1 MDVETKLNIEHW
13 QLKLE
18 DEIKYITSIENN
30 YTYILTQNNFI
41 VYSKTKDKETLL
53 TYPIP
58 ETPDKDPNN
67 KKKNDDFINNRIWP
81 DKFGTHIILKLDS
94 VCYYYNANF
103 QEKKKIKKLKSLLDE
118 NKNKIE
124 PIALSFNNINKNP
137 KITDEIIFSDLNCI
151 FYTLVIKTDN
161 KEEINEKLTKII
173 DLKNINAKEEDL
185 FENNELNKLFDDNF
199 FIIDKDDK
207 IFDMKF
213 LIKEEKDERN
223 KKVINKNIYIF
234 AVTKRIFF
242 LFKGKNNIM
251 QTFNQYKVNNVYDL
265 KKLFADSKI
274 YPKVNHS
281 NKIKLEN
288 PRLQIF
294 KPKNKKQTFLFWNN
308 EIGFSFCEL
317 NLDSNANDKPI
328 NFQIGFIEKSKTTV
342 FSTKNKLNEE
352 KTIEEINVY
361 KYMNLIEKDF
371 SYPTACVT
379 SSRCVYF
386 LYSNYLLIYNK
397 ITNQVMHAEFFKED
411 DYIDMFFNTNLNKIM
426 IYSGHKIIKISLKHE
441 YDILWKDYIQIG
453 EYSLALDVF
462 PYDDEN
468 LKAKLHKLK
477 ADYLFNKKEYEEAG
491 MEYALS
497 NENFEHV
504 CLKFSKLSDSNHL
517 FNYLNFV
524 NKLKIFKIIKDI
536 ENKENNEKEKD
547 KEKGKDKEKEKE
559 KILWIQKYLI
569 NTWLLEIILEQQ
581 DEISIN
587 DNKNE
592 INNKKNNKNEIQT
605 MRQLLYESGYIDSE
619 EYIDK
624 LIIYNSLR
632 YFGRHNDFV
641 DFAGFKN
648 DYREIVF
655 DMVNHN
661 QYKNAIKNLISY
673 IYFNDSSESLSKEVK
688 EKNSKG
694 LIKLFI
700 MYNNVFVKE
709 SPGEVIDLLNEYY
722 YLIENPKQILR
733 IIINLDDIYKNK
745 LNDFIYDKIL
755 KLIKKLMQVSKN
767 YRRDE
772 INSVIFDDASRQNLF
787 SLYILYLSKSS
798 REIYFNELNNYLMQL
813 IKDMNRFYVGN
824 KIYFEFSF
832 AEHLFKNNKSALAL
846 LYCLKKQYNKSIL
859 HSFKCTNETISVFI
873 ASNISN
879 PKKKKEIWLSVFNH
893 YKSLGM
899 KKVEEILQKSK
910 GILTITDIL
919 PHLMDNVQLKD
930 IEINLNKCI
939 DDYEIKLKR
948 LKKSIK
954 EYSKSE
960 EIINK
965 KICKQENNGQKCLKV
980 KSKEINCSICL
991 KNLNQEN
998 FYLFPCRHAFDFNCI
1013 INLLFSY
1020 DKKEIED
1027 EKFKNKMS
1035 SIDSIFEIIKQVK
1048 KNKNNIFEQ
1057 MCNINNKY
1065 LNKLKSYM
1073 RHLADKYN
1081 ITEQIVFDINNSEK
1095 TIKLMLNELDEL
1107 ISDECPLCGNELIL
1121 DTQNKFGDEDNR
1133 DWMI

>member
-30 YTYILTQNNFI
+30 YTYILTQKNFL
-41 VYSKTKDKETLL
+41 VYSKIKDKETLL

-58 ETPDKDPNN
+58 ENPDIDPNN
-67 KKKNDDFINNRIWP
+67 NNKNNDFINNRIWP
-81 DKFGTHIILKLDS
+81 DKFGTHIIFKLDS
-94 VCYYYNANF
+94 VCYYYNSNF

-124 PIALSFNNINKNP
+124 PLALSFNNINKNA
-137 KITDEIIFSDLNCI
+137 KITDEIIFSDLNCV
-151 FYTLVIKTDN
+151 FYSLLIKSDN
-161 KEEINEKLTKII
+161 KDEINEKLNMII
-173 DLKNINAKEEDL
+173 DLKNININKKEEAL
-185 FENNELNKLFDDNF
+185 FENNELDKLFDDNYF
-199 FIIDKDDK
+199 FIDKDDK
-207 IFDMKF
+207 IFDIKLF
-213 LIKEEKDERN
+213 IKEEKDDRN
-223 KKVINKNIYIF
+223 KKVINKNYYIF

-242 LFKGKNNIM
+242 LFKGKNNLM
-251 QTFNQYKVNNVYDL
+251 QIFNQYKINNIYDT
-265 KKLFADSKI
+265 KKLFAESKI
-274 YPKVNHS
+274 YPKVSNS

-294 KPKNKKQTFLFWNN
+294 KPKNKKQTFLLWNN
-308 EIGFSFCEL
+308 EIGFNFSEL
-317 NLDSNANDKPI
+317 NIESNQTDKLI
-328 NFQIGFIEKSKTTV
+328 NAQIGFIEKAKTTV
-342 FSTKNKLNEE
+342 FSSPNILTEE
-352 KTIEEINVY
+352 KTMEEINVY
-361 KYMNLIEKDF
+361 KYMNLKEKDF
-371 SYPTACVT
+371 SYPTACVS

-397 ITNQVMHAEFFKED
+397 ITNQVIHAEFFKEN
-411 DYIDMFFNTNLNKIM
+411 DYIDMFFNTNLNKII

-441 YDILWKDYIQIG
+441 YDILWKDYIQVG
-453 EYSLALDVF
+453 EFSLALDAF

-468 LKAKLHKLK
+468 FKAKLHKLK
-477 ADYLFNKKEYEEAG
+477 ADYLFNKKEYEEAA

-504 CLKFSKLSDSNHL
+504 CLKFAKLSDSNHL

-524 NKLKIFKIIKDI
+524 NKLKIYKIIKDL
-536 ENKENNEKEKD
+536 ENKENNEKEKEKE
-547 KEKGKDKEKEKE
+547 KEKGKEKEKE

-587 DNKNE
+587 KN
-592 INNKKNNKNEIQT
+592 NNKKNTKNEIQT
-605 MRQLLYESGYIDSE
+605 MRQLLFESGYIDSE

-632 YFGRHNDFV
+632 YFGRHSDFV

-673 IYFNDSSESLSKEVK
+673 IYYNDTSESLSKEVK

-745 LNDFIYDKIL
+745 MDDFIYDKTL

-767 YRRDE
+767 YRKDE
-772 INSVIFDDASRQNLF
+772 INSLIFDEASKQNLF
-787 SLYILYLSKSS
+787 SLYVLYLSKSV
-798 REIYFNELNNYLMQL
+798 REIHFEELNNYLMQL
-813 IKDMNRFYVGN
+813 IKDMNRYYISN
-824 KIYFEFSF
+824 KTYFEFSF

-873 ASNISN
+873 ASSISN
-879 PKKKKEIWLSVFNH
+879 PKKKKEIWLAVFNH

-954 EYSKSE
+954 DYSKSE

-965 KICKQENNGQKCLKV
+965 KIGKQENNGQKCLKV

-1035 SIDSIFEIIKQVK
+1035 SINSIFEIIKQIK
-1048 KNKNNIFEQ
+1048 KNKKNIFEQ
-1057 MCNINNKY
+1057 MCILNNKY
-1065 LNKLKSYM
+1065 LNKLKTYM
-1073 RHLADKYN
+1073 KHLALKYN
-1081 ITEQIVFDINNSEK
+1081 ITEQIIFDMNNSDK
-1095 TIKLMLNELDEL
+1095 TIELMLNDLDDL
-1107 ISDECPLCGNELIL
+1107 ISDDCPLCGNELIL
-1121 DTQNKFGDEDNR
+1121 DTQNKFGNEDNR

>member
-30 YTYILTQNNFI
+30 YTYILTQKNFL
-41 VYSKTKDKETLL
+41 VYSKIKDKETLL

-58 ETPDKDPNN
+58 ENPDIDPNN
-67 KKKNDDFINNRIWP
+67 NNKNNDFINNRIWP
-81 DKFGTHIILKLDS
+81 DKFGTHIIFKLDS
-94 VCYYYNANF
+94 VCYYYNSNF

-124 PIALSFNNINKNP
+124 PLALSFNNINKNA
-137 KITDEIIFSDLNCI
+137 KITDEIIFSDLNCV
-151 FYTLVIKTDN
+151 FYSLLIKSDN
-161 KEEINEKLTKII
+161 KDEINEKLNMII
-173 DLKNINAKEEDL
+173 DLKNININKKEEAL
-185 FENNELNKLFDDNF
+185 FENNELDKLFDDNYF
-199 FIIDKDDK
+199 FIDKDDK
-207 IFDMKF
+207 IFDIKLF
-213 LIKEEKDERN
+213 IKEEKDDRN
-223 KKVINKNIYIF
+223 KKVINKNYYIF
-234 AVTKRIFF
+234 AITKRIFF
-242 LFKGKNNIM
+242 LFKGKNNLM
-251 QTFNQYKVNNVYDL
+251 QIFNQYKINNIYDT
-265 KKLFADSKI
+265 KNLFAESKI
-274 YPKVNHS
+274 YPKVSNS

-294 KPKNKKQTFLFWNN
+294 KPKNKKQTFLLWNN
-308 EIGFSFCEL
+308 EIGFNFSEL
-317 NLDSNANDKPI
+317 NIESNQNDKLI
-328 NFQIGFIEKSKTTV
+328 SAQIGFIEKAKTTV
-342 FSTKNKLNEE
+342 FSSPNKLTEE
-352 KTIEEINVY
+352 KTMEEINVY
-361 KYMNLIEKDF
+361 KYMNLKEKDF
-371 SYPTACVT
+371 SYPTACVS

-397 ITNQVMHAEFFKED
+397 ITNQVIHAEFFKEN
-411 DYIDMFFNTNLNKIM
+411 DYIDMFFNTNLNKII

-441 YDILWKDYIQIG
+441 YDILWKDYIQVG
-453 EYSLALDVF
+453 EFSLALDAF

-468 LKAKLHKLK
+468 FKAKLHKLK
-477 ADYLFNKKEYEEAG
+477 ADYLFNKKEYEEAA

-504 CLKFSKLSDSNHL
+504 CLKFAKLSDSNHL

-524 NKLKIFKIIKDI
+524 NKLKIYKIIKDL
-536 ENKENNEKEKD
+536 ENKENNEKEKEKE
-547 KEKGKDKEKEKE
+547 KEKGKEKEKE

-581 DEISIN
+581 DEIGI
-587 DNKNE
+587 NKN
-592 INNKKNNKNEIQT
+592 NNKKNTKNEIQT
-605 MRQLLYESGYIDSE
+605 MRQLLFESGYIDSE

-632 YFGRHNDFV
+632 YFGRHSDFV

-673 IYFNDSSESLSKEVK
+673 IYYNDTSESLSKEVK

-745 LNDFIYDKIL
+745 MDDFIFDKML

-767 YRRDE
+767 YRKDE
-772 INSVIFDDASRQNLF
+772 INSLIFDEASKQNLF
-787 SLYILYLSKSS
+787 SLYVLYLSKSV
-798 REIYFNELNNYLMQL
+798 REIHFEELNNYLMQL
-813 IKDMNRFYVGN
+813 IKDMNRYYISN
-824 KIYFEFSF
+824 KTYFEFSF

-873 ASNISN
+873 ASSISN
-879 PKKKKEIWLSVFNH
+879 PKKKKEIWLAVFNH

-954 EYSKSE
+954 DYSKSE

-965 KICKQENNGQKCLKV
+965 KIGKQENNGQKCLKV

-1035 SIDSIFEIIKQVK
+1035 SINSIFEIIKQIK
-1048 KNKNNIFEQ
+1048 KNKKNIFDQ
-1057 MCNINNKY
+1057 MCILNNKY
-1065 LNKLKSYM
+1065 LNKLKTYM
-1073 RHLADKYN
+1073 KHLALKYN
-1081 ITEQIVFDINNSEK
+1081 ITEQIIFDMNNSDK
-1095 TIKLMLNELDEL
+1095 TIELMLNDLDDL

-1121 DTQNKFGDEDNR
+1121 DTQNKFGNEDNR

>member
-1 MDVETKLNIEHW
+1 MDVETKLNIENW
-13 QLKLE
+13 QLKIE
-18 DEIKYITSIENN
+18 EEIKYITSIENN
-30 YTYILTQNNFI
+30 YTYILTQNNFL
-41 VYSKTKDKETLL
+41 VHSKTKEKESLL

-58 ETPDKDPNN
+58 ENPDSDQNSKN
-67 KKKNDDFINNRIWP
+67 KNDDFINNRIWP
-81 DKFGTHIILKLDS
+81 DKFGIHIIFKLDS
-94 VCYYYNANF
+94 ICYYYNTNF
-103 QEKKKIKKLKSLLDE
+103 QEKKKIKKLKILFDE

-124 PIALSFNNINKNP
+124 PIALSFNDINKNP
-137 KITDEIIFSDLNCI
+137 KMTEEIIFSDMNCNI
-151 FYTLVIKTDN
+151 YSLVIKTEN
-161 KEEINEKLTKII
+161 NGEINEKLTKII
-173 DLKNINAKEEDL
+173 DLKNINIKKDL
-185 FENNELNKLFDDNF
+185 FENNELDKFFDDNYF
-199 FIIDKDDK
+199 VIDKDDK
-207 IFDMKF
+207 IFDMKLF
-213 LIKEEKDERN
+213 IKEEKDERN
-223 KKVINKNIYIF
+223 RKVINKNYHIF

-242 LFKGKNNIM
+242 YFRGKNNIAY
-251 QTFNQYKVNNVYDL
+251 TFNQYKVNNVFDK

-274 YPKVNHS
+274 FPKVHH
-281 NKIKLEN
+281 NKISLEN

-294 KPKNKKQTFLFWNN
+294 KPKNKKQTFLLWNN
-308 EIGFSFCEL
+308 EVGFNFCEL
-317 NLDSNANDKPI
+317 TIDSPQNDKLI
-328 NFQIGFIEKSKTTV
+328 NAQIGFIEKSKTTV
-342 FSTKNKLNEE
+342 FTSLNSIIDE
-352 KTIEEINVY
+352 KIIGEINMY
-361 KYMNLIEKDF
+361 KYINSNEKDF
-371 SYPTACVT
+371 CYPLACIS

-386 LYSNYLLIYNK
+386 LYNNYLLIYNK
-397 ITNQVMHAEFFKED
+397 LTNQVIHREYFKEND
-411 DYIDMFFNTNLNKIM
+411 FFDMFFNTNLNKII

-441 YDILWKDYIQIG
+441 VDILWKDYIQVG

-468 LKAKLHKLK
+468 FKAKLHKLK
-477 ADYLFNKKEYEEAG
+477 ADHLFNKKEYEEAA

-504 CLKFSKLSDSNHL
+504 CLKFSKLNDSNHL

-524 NKLKIFKIIKDI
+524 NKLKIYKIIQDM
-536 ENKENNEKEKD
+536 ENKENNEKEKG
-547 KEKGKDKEKEKE
+547 KEQGKEKEKE
-559 KILWIQKYLI
+559 KEKFFMIQKYLI
-569 NTWLLEIILEQQ
+569 NTWLLEIVLEQQ
-581 DEISIN
+581 DEKSIN
-587 DNKNE
+587 NNKS
-592 INNKKNNKNEIQT
+592 NNKKNNNKNEIQT
-605 MRQLLYESGYIDSE
+605 MRQLLFESGYIDSE

-632 YFGRHNDFV
+632 YFGRHSDFV

-648 DYREIVF
+648 DYKEIVF

-661 QYKNAIKNLISY
+661 QFKNAVKNLISY

-722 YLIENPKQILR
+722 YLLENPKQILR

-745 LNDFIYDKIL
+745 MDDKIYDKVL
-755 KLIKKLMQVSKN
+755 KLIKKLIQASKN
-767 YRRDE
+767 FRRDE
-772 INSVIFDDASRQNLF
+772 NNSIIFDDASKQNLY
-787 SLYILYLSKSS
+787 SIYVLYLSKSA
-798 REIYFNELNNYLMQL
+798 REIHFNELNDYLMQL
-813 IKDMNRFYVGN
+813 IKDMNRYYSKNRV
-824 KIYFEFSF
+824 YFEFSF
-832 AEHLFKNNKSALAL
+832 AENLFKNNKSALAL

-859 HSFKCTNETISVFI
+859 HSFKCSNENISVFI
-873 ASNISN
+873 ANSISN
-879 PKKKKEIWLSVFNH
+879 PKKKKEIWLALFNH

-965 KICKQENNGQKCLKV
+965 KIGKQANNGQKCLKV

-1013 INLLFSY
+1013 INLLCSY
-1020 DKKEIED
+1020 EEIED
-1027 EKFKNKMS
+1027 DDFKNKMT
-1035 SIDSIFEIIKQVK
+1035 SINAIFESIKQIK
-1048 KNKNNIFEQ
+1048 KNKINIFDKN
-1057 MCNINNKY
+1057 CNLNPKY
-1065 LNKLKSYM
+1065 LNKLKTYM
-1073 RHLADKYN
+1073 KSLALKYN
-1081 ITEQIVFDINNSEK
+1081 ISEEIIFDINNEEK
-1095 TIKLMLNELDEL
+1095 IIELMLNELDEL

-1121 DTQNKFGDEDNR
+1121 DTQNKFGNEDNR

>member
-30 YTYILTQNNFI
+30 YTFILTQNDLI
-41 VYSKTKDKETLL
+41 IYSKTKDKETLL

-58 ETPDKDPNN
+58 ENPDIDPNS

-81 DKFGTHIILKLDS
+81 DKFGTHIIFKLDS
-94 VCYYYNANF
+94 VCYYYNANC
-103 QEKKKIKKLKSLLDE
+103 QEKKKIKKLKSLLDD

-124 PIALSFNNINKNP
+124 PFALSFNNINKNP
-137 KITDEIIFSDLNCI
+137 KNTDEIIFSDMNCI
-151 FYTLVIKTDN
+151 LYSLLIKTDN
-161 KEEINEKLTKII
+161 KDEINEKLTKII
-173 DLKNINAKEEDL
+173 DLKNINPKEEDL
-185 FENNELNKLFDDNF
+185 FENNELDKLFDDNYF
-199 FIIDKDDK
+199 VIDKDDK
-207 IFDMKF
+207 IFDIVLF
-213 LIKEEKDERN
+213 IKEEKDDRN
-223 KKVINKNIYIF
+223 RKVISKNYYIF
-234 AVTKRIFF
+234 AITKRIFF

-251 QTFNQYKVNNVYDL
+251 QIFNQYKINNVYDI

-274 YPKVNHS
+274 YPKVHHS

-288 PRLQIF
+288 PRFQIF

-308 EIGFSFCEL
+308 EIGFNFCEL
-317 NLDSNANDKPI
+317 NIDSNQNDKPI
-328 NFQIGFIEKSKTTV
+328 NAQIGSIEKSKTTV
-342 FSTKNKLNEE
+342 FSSLNSLIEE
-352 KTIEEINVY
+352 KIMEEINVY
-361 KYMNLIEKDF
+361 KYMNLNEKDF
-371 SYPTACVT
+371 SYPTACV
-379 SSRCVYF
+379 SSSKCVYF
-386 LYSNYLLIYNK
+386 LYSNYILIYNK
-397 ITNQVMHAEFFKED
+397 ITNQIIHAEFFKED

-441 YDILWKDYIQIG
+441 YDILWKDYIQVG
-453 EYSLALDVF
+453 EFGLALDAF

-468 LKAKLHKLK
+468 FKAKLHKLK
-477 ADYLFNKKEYEEAG
+477 ADYLFNKQEYEEAG

-524 NKLKIFKIIKDI
+524 NKLKIYKIIKDI
-536 ENKENNEKEKD
+536 ENKENIEKEKYKIKETEKD
-547 KEKGKDKEKEKE
+547 KEKKKEKV
-559 KILWIQKYLI
+559 LWIQKYLI

-581 DEISIN
+581 DEKSIN
-587 DNKNE
+587 NLNNKNKSK
-592 INNKKNNKNEIQT
+592 NKKSNKNEIQT
-605 MRQLLYESGYIDSE
+605 MRQLLFESGYIDSD

-632 YFGRHNDFV
+632 YFGRHSDFV

-661 QYKNAIKNLISY
+661 QFKNAIKNLISY
-673 IYFNDSSESLSKEVK
+673 IYFNDTSESLSKEIK

-709 SPGEVIDLLNEYY
+709 SPAEVIDLLNEYY

-745 LNDFIYDKIL
+745 MDDFIYDKAL

-772 INSVIFDDASRQNLF
+772 PNSVIFDDASKQNLF
-787 SLYILYLSKSS
+787 SLYILYLAKSV
-798 REIYFNELNNYLMQL
+798 REIHFEELNNYLMQL
-813 IKDMNRFYVGN
+813 IKDLNRYYCRN
-824 KIYFEFSF
+824 KVYFEFSF

-846 LYCLKKQYNKSIL
+846 LYCLKNQYNKSIL
-859 HSFKCTNETISVFI
+859 YSYKCTNETISVFI
-873 ASNISN
+873 ASSISN

-939 DDYEIKLKR
+939 DDYEIK
-948 LKKSIK
+948 
-954 EYSKSE
+954 
-960 EIINK
+960 
-965 KICKQENNGQKCLKV
+965 
-980 KSKEINCSICL
+980 
-991 KNLNQEN
+991 
-998 FYLFPCRHAFDFNCI
+998 
-1013 INLLFSY
+1013 
-1020 DKKEIED
+1020 
-1027 EKFKNKMS
+1027 
-1035 SIDSIFEIIKQVK
+1035 
-1048 KNKNNIFEQ
+1048 
-1057 MCNINNKY
+1057 
-1065 LNKLKSYM
+1065 
-1073 RHLADKYN
+1073 
-1081 ITEQIVFDINNSEK
+1081 
-1095 TIKLMLNELDEL
+1095 
-1107 ISDECPLCGNELIL
+1107 
-1121 DTQNKFGDEDNR
+1121 
-1133 DWMI
+1133 

>member
-30 YTYILTQNNFI
+30 YTYILTQKNFL
-41 VYSKTKDKETLL
+41 VYSKIKDKETLL

-58 ETPDKDPNN
+58 ENPDIDPNN
-67 KKKNDDFINNRIWP
+67 NNKNNDFINNRIWP
-81 DKFGTHIILKLDS
+81 DKFGTHIIFKLDS
-94 VCYYYNANF
+94 VCYYYNSNF

-124 PIALSFNNINKNP
+124 PLALSFNNINKNA
-137 KITDEIIFSDLNCI
+137 KITDEIIFSDLNCV
-151 FYTLVIKTDN
+151 FYSLLIKSDN
-161 KEEINEKLTKII
+161 KDEINEKLNMII
-173 DLKNINAKEEDL
+173 DLKNININKKEEAL
-185 FENNELNKLFDDNF
+185 FENNELDKLFDDNYF
-199 FIIDKDDK
+199 FIDKDDK
-207 IFDMKF
+207 IFDIKLF
-213 LIKEEKDERN
+213 IKEEKDDRN
-223 KKVINKNIYIF
+223 KKVINKNYYIF
-234 AVTKRIFF
+234 AITKRIFF
-242 LFKGKNNIM
+242 LFKGKNNLM
-251 QTFNQYKVNNVYDL
+251 QIFNQYKINNIYDT
-265 KKLFADSKI
+265 KNLFAESKI
-274 YPKVNHS
+274 YPKVSNS

-294 KPKNKKQTFLFWNN
+294 KPKNKKQTFLLWNN
-308 EIGFSFCEL
+308 EIGFNFSEL
-317 NLDSNANDKPI
+317 NIESNQNDKLI
-328 NFQIGFIEKSKTTV
+328 SAQIGFIEKAKTTV
-342 FSTKNKLNEE
+342 FSSPNKLTEE
-352 KTIEEINVY
+352 KTMEEINVY
-361 KYMNLIEKDF
+361 KYMNLKEKDF
-371 SYPTACVT
+371 SYPTACVS

-397 ITNQVMHAEFFKED
+397 ITNQVIHAEFFKEN
-411 DYIDMFFNTNLNKIM
+411 DYIDMFFNTNLNKII

-441 YDILWKDYIQIG
+441 YDILWKDYIQVG
-453 EYSLALDVF
+453 EFSLALDAF

-468 LKAKLHKLK
+468 FKAKLHKLK
-477 ADYLFNKKEYEEAG
+477 ADYLFNKKEYEEAA

-504 CLKFSKLSDSNHL
+504 CLKFAKLSDSNHL

-524 NKLKIFKIIKDI
+524 NKLKIYKIIKDL
-536 ENKENNEKEKD
+536 ENKENNEKEKEKE
-547 KEKGKDKEKEKE
+547 KEKGKEKEKE

-581 DEISIN
+581 DEININ
-587 DNKNE
+587 T
-592 INNKKNNKNEIQT
+592 INKKNTKNEIQT
-605 MRQLLYESGYIDSE
+605 MRQLLFESGYIDSE

-632 YFGRHNDFV
+632 YFGRHSDFV

-673 IYFNDSSESLSKEVK
+673 IYYNDTSESLSKEVK

-745 LNDFIYDKIL
+745 MDDFIFDKML

-767 YRRDE
+767 YRKDE
-772 INSVIFDDASRQNLF
+772 INSLIFDEASKQNLF
-787 SLYILYLSKSS
+787 SLYVLYLSKSV
-798 REIYFNELNNYLMQL
+798 REIHFEELNNYLMQL
-813 IKDMNRFYVGN
+813 IKDMNRYYISN
-824 KIYFEFSF
+824 KTYFEFSF

-873 ASNISN
+873 ASSISN
-879 PKKKKEIWLSVFNH
+879 PKKKKEIWLAVFNH

-954 EYSKSE
+954 DYSKSE

-965 KICKQENNGQKCLKV
+965 KIGKQENNGQKCLKV

-1035 SIDSIFEIIKQVK
+1035 SINSIFEIIKQIK
-1048 KNKNNIFEQ
+1048 KNKKNIFDQ
-1057 MCNINNKY
+1057 MCILNNKY
-1065 LNKLKSYM
+1065 LNKLKTYM
-1073 RHLADKYN
+1073 KHLALKYN
-1081 ITEQIVFDINNSEK
+1081 ITEQIIFDMNNSDK
-1095 TIKLMLNELDEL
+1095 TIELMLNDLDDL

-1121 DTQNKFGDEDNR
+1121 DTQNKFGNEDNR